1 MGPNYCGM
9 FRRCCCYYAPTI
21 IVMDLVLILVLIGE
35 IVLVFPDRKVA
46 IIEGSS
52 TADDGSQYGL
62 KPSVT
67 ISPGHGLDDG
77 TSKTK
82 DFYLW
87 EGSSYSVFVIPANTL
102 FISIGLRLLFCKLN
116 AELMKVFL
124 MVDLMALYISST
136 IGLICYVLASSDGD
150 DFKTQFFLQY
160 IIMAVSLVLGF
171 LTQIIALLIISYA
184 LMKTFLDSINRY
196 ASVYQDEYDKEER
209 ERLHP

>member
-9 FRRCCCYYAPTI
+9 FKRCCCFYAPTI

-35 IVLVFPDRKVA
+35 IVLVFPNRKIA

-62 KPSVT
+62 KSSVT

-150 DFKTQFFLQY
+150 DFKTQFFL
-160 IIMAVSLVLGF
+160 
-171 LTQIIALLIISYA
+171 
-184 LMKTFLDSINRY
+184 
-196 ASVYQDEYDKEER
+196 
-209 ERLHP
+209 